1 MPRHTVALLVAL
13 LAAGPLQAQ
22 RPRLEITLPS
32 PARLSREAPVIRAR
46 EVISDSATKGLLES
60 GFPTRLHFRA
70 ELWSSGGFFNAMLER
85 AEWDLYLHYDPLRKQ
100 YLLERVEGEREE
112 VTAQARFSTFAAA
125 AAEVERPLP
134 VPIRPR
140 PHRDRQYYIVVVEVE
155 TLSANDLDELDRW
168 LRGELR
174 PAVRGEGNPG
184 TAVGRGLRRLFVRL
198 LGAERRN
205 LQVRSPTFR
214 IAPESR

>member
-1 MPRHTVALLVAL
+1 MRRGTLALVVAL
-13 LAAGPLQAQ
+13 LAGGPLQGQ
-22 RPRLEITLPS
+22 RPRLEITLP
-32 PARLSREAPVIRAR
+32 AAANLSRRSAVIRAQD
-46 EVISDSATKGLLES
+46 VISDSATKGMLES

-85 AEWDLYLHYDPLRKQ
+85 AEWDLYLHYDPLRKH
-100 YLLERVEGEREE
+100 YLLERVEGATED

-125 AAEVERPLP
+125 AAEVERPMPL
-134 VPIRPR
+134 PIRPR
-140 PHRDRQYYIVVVEVE
+140 PHRDRQYYIVVLEVE

-174 PAVRGEGNPG
+174 PAVRGDGNPG

-214 IAPESR
+214 IAPGGR